1 MVPERRKQI
10 AFVLLP
16 IVVAL
21 ILLIQGDAGPWAV
34 GAVVVAGLLLVALLA
49 RRGRHT
55 PWRSA
60 AQRLGTG
67 GAVVF
72 WKPGCVYCERLLHD
86 LRGDDRITWV
96 NVWADRQ
103 ANTEVRRLNNGD
115 ELTPTVL
122 IGDQVLRNPSAAQLR
137 ARLTGAAED
146 DA

>member
-1 MVPERRKQI
+1 MAPEHRKQLLLGLLP
-10 AFVLLP
+10 VLL
-16 IVVAL
+16 AL
-21 ILLIQGDAGPWAV
+21 ILLVLGDGNPWLI
-34 GAVVVAGLLLVALLA
+34 GAMLMAGLLLVALLA

-55 PWRSA
+55 PWRAA

-72 WKPGCVYCERLLHD
+72 WKPGCVYCERLLHE

-96 NVWADRQ
+96 NVWADPQ

-122 IGDQVLRNPSAAQLR
+122 IGDQVLRNPSADQLR
-137 ARLTGAAED
+137 TRLTGTAAD
-146 DA
+146 GA